1 MAQVYPFPAFR
12 YNAGKVSYDRV
23 LTQPY
28 DKISPAMQEK
38 YYAADPHN
46 LIAIEKGLTFP
57 DDTPAGV
64 SGEKNVYTRAADALQ
79 SWIREQIVVQDTRPC
94 FYSYTQEYT
103 VPGTNERLTRRG
115 FIGAGKLEEYSAGVV
130 FRHEHTLS
138 GPKADRLELLRHTQ
152 THTGQLFFLYSDPAR
167 VIDKILQQAESE
179 AAPATELTDEYNVI
193 HRLWVVWQ
201 PERIAAIHK
210 AMADQKL
217 VIADG
222 HHRYE
227 TALNYRDERRKES
240 AREQG
245 LPDRAEAQ
253 DATASSPSLAT
264 TASSPSLAATAA
276 SPSFSAAASAAAAQ
290 IAGVAAEHIEG
301 ASASVATATAASLAT
316 GAIGTTGSA
325 QSNDSAASIAAASY
339 EAAPFECAMMTFV
352 NTRSE
357 GLTILPTHRVVANIP
372 DFSWATVRRYLE
384 PWFAAEVFTFSSDVE
399 KSAMRDK
406 FLRRLVEAR
415 VSRAIGVYP
424 TPEAGAKGGAKGGA
438 FYVLTLRPGANLAQL
453 LPNVSPLQRELDVVL
468 LHDGILEPALGV
480 TLAAATAEKNL
491 TYEREASAAL
501 DAVDRRAAQV
511 AFLLNA
517 CSVDQTWN
525 IATSGE
531 VMPQKSTDFFPKL
544 MSGITMYRV

>member
-12 YNAGKVSYDRV
+12 YNASKVSYDRV

-28 DKISPAMQEK
+28 DKISPAMQDK
-38 YYAADPHN
+38 YYAADSHN
-46 LIAIEKGLTFP
+46 LITIEKGRTFP

-64 SGEKNVYTRAADALQ
+64 PDEKNVYTRAASALQ
-79 SWIREQIVVQDTRPC
+79 NWIREQIVVQDTRPC
-94 FYSYTQEYT
+94 FYSYTQEYS
-103 VPGTNERLTRRG
+103 VPGTQERRIRRG

-152 THTGQLFFLYSDPAR
+152 THTGQLFLLYSDPAR
-167 VIDKILQQAESE
+167 VIDKILAQAESE
-179 AAPATELTDEYNVI
+179 TAPATELTDEYNVT

-201 PERIAAIHK
+201 PERIEAIHK

-227 TALNYRDERRKES
+227 TALNYRNERRKEN
-240 AREQG
+240 AREQA
-245 LPDRAEAQ
+245 LPDRAEAH
-253 DATASSPSLAT
+253 DATASGPSRA
-264 TASSPSLAATAA
+264 AAATAT
-276 SPSFSAAASAAAAQ
+276 
-290 IAGVAAEHIEG
+290 EHIEG

-316 GAIGTTGSA
+316 GEALKGQFSVEA
-325 QSNDSAASIAAASY
+325 NPY
-339 EAAPFECAMMTFV
+339 EAAMMTFV

-357 GLTILPTHRVVANIP
+357 GLTILPTHRVVANVP

-384 PWFAAEVFTFSSDVE
+384 PWFAAEVFTFSNDVE
-399 KSAMRDK
+399 KSAMREK
-406 FLRRLVEAR
+406 FLHRLVEAR
-415 VSRAIGVYP
+415 ESRAIGVYP
-424 TPEAGAKGGAKGGA
+424 TPEPGKGGAY
-438 FYVLTLRPGANLAQL
+438 YVLILRPGANLAQL

-491 TYEREASAAL
+491 TYEREAAAAL